1 MKKIF
6 KVGAVALALLVG
18 FTTTTQAQSVDSK
31 PGIILSVGPDANLPV
46 GDFKNGYNWSI
57 GGSIQGD
64 FAIVKRALYV
74 TVNAGYDNFFAVN
87 SGQNLELIPVKA
99 GLKYYPVKNLY
110 VQGTAGVSFLTNKS
124 DLGADNSA
132 VFAYSPQIGYLI
144 PLGGKNYLDAGV
156 KFEGDSKFYNNG
168 TSANFLGLH
177 VAYAF
182 GL

>member
-1 MKKIF
+1 M
-6 KVGAVALALLVG
+6 KVGVVAFALLMG
-18 FTTTTQAQSVDSK
+18 FVTTTRAQSADTK
-31 PGIILSVGPDANLPV
+31 PDIILSAGPDAGLPL
-46 GDFKNGYNWSI
+46 GNFKDNFNWSI

-64 FAIVKRALYV
+64 FAVVKRALYV
-74 TVNAGYDNFFAVN
+74 TVNAGYDNFFSAN
-87 SGQNLELIPVKA
+87 NAYANGKNLELIPVKA

-110 VQGTAGVSFLTNKS
+110 IQGQAGVSFLVNKS

-156 KFEGDSKFYNNG
+156 KFESDAKFVNDG
-168 TSANFLGLH
+168 STSNFLGLH